1 MNTGA
6 RVVIIG
12 ADTARAR
19 AYAESLERASL
30 GPVEG
35 LFYGSPMPEREQR
48 KNEGTTIGSL
58 WIPRLG
64 TSVVEIFKRNRWPF
78 KWLAT
83 DGINSSQAVD
93 ALRDSGAELAIF
105 AGKGGEIVSSNAL
118 AQGVPLLHMHP
129 GRLPEQRGSTTIY
142 YSILEGRECA
152 VSAILMAR
160 EIDAGPVLAINTYE
174 LPGAD
179 VDVDVE
185 FDCAIRAETM
195 IEVVRHLRQ
204 HGQLPSAQ
212 PSAESA
218 GRLYYVVH
226 PLLKHLALLSL
237 K

>member
-129 GRLPEQRGSTTIY
+129 
-142 YSILEGRECA
+142 
-152 VSAILMAR
+152 
-160 EIDAGPVLAINTYE
+160 
-174 LPGAD
+174 
-179 VDVDVE
+179 
-185 FDCAIRAETM
+185 ETM